1 MALKALMLRK
11 KIDGKK
17 KELAKLVEKSDE
29 LKKREADLE
38 KSIDE
43 ATTEEENQTVE
54 EAVTEFENE
63 KKENDEAKEALE
75 TEIAGL
81 ESELAETEAAQEA
94 PAAEPEARTAP
105 VEKKEERGGYTT
117 MNKRNL
123 FANMS
128 AQERDA
134 MFQRENV
141 KAWIAE
147 IRSAIKEKRAIQNV
161 GLTIPEEFLGVLKQ
175 NIENYSKLYKHVNV
189 RSLSGDGRLVV
200 MGSLPEAIW
209 TDCCA
214 NLNELDLKFNDEE
227 FDCWK
232 VGGFY
237 AICNA
242 NLEDSDVDLANEA
255 LVAIGQAIGLAVDKA
270 IIYGTGTRM
279 PLGIVTR
286 LCQTSKPAGY
296 SSTARDWEDLHTSN
310 IKAIN
315 SSGMTAAQLFAA
327 IVTDF
332 GAAKGKYS
340 RGEKTWVMNE
350 STYTELVS
358 AAVGLNAAGAIVS
371 GVGAS
376 MPVVGGT
383 IEVLD
388 FIPDHIIV
396 AGYFDLYTLAERAG
410 QKFATSEHVRFLQD
424 QTVMKGTARYD
435 GKPVIA
441 EGFVVISLQNTA
453 VSATAVT
460 FAADEANT
468 ANGIVLNKAA
478 VSVTVATGTSHTAK
492 LIANTLPEGQ
502 AVTYT
507 CADTSKAT
515 VSSAGVV
522 TGVDTGTTTVTAA
535 SGNAQAFCT
544 VTVS

>member
-1 MALKALMLRK
+1 
-11 KIDGKK
+11 
-17 KELAKLVEKSDE
+17 
-29 LKKREADLE
+29 
-38 KSIDE
+38 
-43 ATTEEENQTVE
+43 
-54 EAVTEFENE
+54 
-63 KKENDEAKEALE
+63 
-75 TEIAGL
+75 
-81 ESELAETEAAQEA
+81 
-94 PAAEPEARTAP
+94 
-105 VEKKEERGGYTT
+105 

-141 KAWIAE
+141 QAWIAE
-147 IRSAIKEKRAIQNV
+147 VRSAIKEKRAIQNV

-227 FDCWK
+227 FGCWK

-410 QKFATSEHVRFLQD
+410 QKFATS
-424 QTVMKGTARYD
+424 
-435 GKPVIA
+435 
-441 EGFVVISLQNTA
+441 
-453 VSATAVT
+453 
-460 FAADEANT
+460 
-468 ANGIVLNKAA
+468 
-478 VSVTVATGTSHTAK
+478 
-492 LIANTLPEGQ
+492 
-502 AVTYT
+502 
-507 CADTSKAT
+507 
-515 VSSAGVV
+515 
-522 TGVDTGTTTVTAA
+522 
-535 SGNAQAFCT
+535 
-544 VTVS
+544 

>member
-1 MALKALMLRK
+1 
-11 KIDGKK
+11 
-17 KELAKLVEKSDE
+17 
-29 LKKREADLE
+29 
-38 KSIDE
+38 
-43 ATTEEENQTVE
+43 
-54 EAVTEFENE
+54 
-63 KKENDEAKEALE
+63 
-75 TEIAGL
+75 
-81 ESELAETEAAQEA
+81 
-94 PAAEPEARTAP
+94 
-105 VEKKEERGGYTT
+105 

-147 IRSAIKEKRAIQNV
+147 VRSAIKEKRAIQNV

-189 RSLSGDGRLVV
+189 RSLSGDGSLVV

-227 FDCWK
+227 FGCWK

-242 NLEDSDVDLANEA
+242 NLEDSDVELANEA

-270 IIYGTGTRM
+270 ILYGTGTRM

-371 GVGAS
+371 GVGSS
-376 MPVVGGT
+376 MPVVGGA

-478 VSVTVATGTSHTAK
+478 VSVTVATGTTHTAK

-515 VSSAGVV
+515 VTSAGVV
-522 TGVDTGTTTVTAA
+522 TGVATGTTTVTAA

>member
-11 KIDGKK
+11 KIDNKK
-17 KELAKLVEKSDE
+17 KELAKLTEKADE
-29 LKKREADLE
+29 LNKREADLE

-43 ATTEEENQTVE
+43 ATTEEEQQTVE
-54 EAVTEFENE
+54 EAVAEFENE
-63 KKENDEAKEALE
+63 KKENEDAKAELE

-105 VEKKEERGGYTT
+105 VEQKEERGGNYT

-141 KAWIAE
+141 QAWIAE
-147 IRSAIKEKRAIQNV
+147 VRSAIKEKRAIQNV

-227 FDCWK
+227 FGCWK

-358 AAVGLNAAGAIVS
+358 AAVGLNAAGAIAA
-371 GVGAS
+371 GIGGT
-376 MPVVGGT
+376 MPVIGGD
-383 IEVLD
+383 IVVLD
-388 FIPDHIIV
+388 FIKDDNIIG
-396 AGYFDLYTLAERAG
+396 GYGDLYLLAERAG
-410 QKFATSEHVRFLQD
+410 TEISTSEHVRFLAD
-424 QTVMKGTARYD
+424 ETVIKGTARYD

-478 VSVTVATGTSHTAK
+478 VSVTVATGTTHTAK
-492 LIANTLPEGQ
+492 LIASTLPEGQ

-515 VSSAGVV
+515 VTSAGVV
-522 TGVDTGTTTVTAA
+522 TGVATGTTTVTAA